1 MSTWAELSQ
10 EDKQQILDKIA
21 NVYEM
26 FDYPEWLKNPT
37 ISSTIVNVLNKDMQ
51 QKEGGIVIEG
61 KADSDMKDTVAAIKD
76 ALKQALGSVT
86 DAEIKLSTGKRVGSK
101 VEPMTGVNIV
111 FIDGQAAEGSCT
123 VEHKQG

>member
-51 QKEGGIVIEG
+51 
-61 KADSDMKDTVAAIKD
+61 
-76 ALKQALGSVT
+76 
-86 DAEIKLSTGKRVGSK
+86 
-101 VEPMTGVNIV
+101 
-111 FIDGQAAEGSCT
+111 
-123 VEHKQG
+123 

>member
-51 QKEGGIVIEG
+51 EKEGGIVIEG

-76 ALKQALGSVT
+76 AL
-86 DAEIKLSTGKRVGSK
+86 
-101 VEPMTGVNIV
+101 
-111 FIDGQAAEGSCT
+111 
-123 VEHKQG
+123 